1 MWSSGYYQDRCH
13 LMKCF
18 CCCCVIQVSGEPCAA
33 VRFCL
38 PWNHFHWKLLDQ
50 QDELYFS
57 TNSNQNMQKEIKKI
71 GLGLMKIWSWFDLS
85 TEKPTSV
92 TSCLYSSLSQSWMIN
107 LTIFRRFQ
115 DENKRD
121 WRVSHKNYTWTTHH
135 LKMSKKNNFTR
146 FLFEGLV

>member
-115 DENKRD
+115 DENKK
-121 WRVSHKNYTWTTHH
+121 VLKNYTWTTHL
-135 LKMSKKNNFTR
+135 LKMSQMNNSIM
-146 FLFEGLV
+146 FLFEDTFFC